1 MQKLQADINNTFI
14 NLNLSNNIEE
24 PMCADCS
31 IIKTDD
37 IESYKTENHEMVH
50 SQNIRG
56 TNVDTV
62 VDEPEVPQDHVPQ
75 PFKFNFVSDPGFM
88 RDIFIDIHVNDDE
101 FLYDDG
107 TKCKIELAKVL
118 HTHEDDHL
126 EANQPTLLLSR
137 PQNNLICCKNMR
149 FDVQDPLAFQA
160 GQRTNVVVDKQDFP
174 WRMEH
179 VTPPVSE
186 TVSWID
192 VHEPSYVWL
201 PNFVLSSPSECS
213 VADKSDVSSTSPYSC
228 PLPQPQTIM
237 SVPSEHSQVVQWTV
251 DSHKLQ
257 SECRQ
262 VVSPPFKL
270 SYGTDQQN
278 STFKLILVPKVF
290 GSSRGRASFKKV
302 QGKGYVELKCQTE
315 LTEPVGNMRFQI
327 SIGSGHLFNP
337 PRTSAP
343 VQHNF
348 TERALCSLTC
358 EQEELDFSEVEDRE
372 SKTFTV
378 RLEVLSFVGCH
389 APADGNAQN
398 SDGECPV

>member
-1 MQKLQADINNTFI
+1 
-14 NLNLSNNIEE
+14 
-24 PMCADCS
+24 MCADCS

-37 IESYKTENHEMVH
+37 AESYKTENHEIVH
-50 SQNIRG
+50 SQTIRG

-62 VDEPEVPQDHVPQ
+62 VDEPEVTQDHVPQ
-75 PFKFNFVSDPGFM
+75 PFKFNFVSDPEFM

-213 VADKSDVSSTSPYSC
+213 VAASPTCQAQIRILAHYLS
-228 PLPQPQTIM
+228 LER
-237 SVPSEHSQVVQWTV
+237 SFRYQVNIAR
-251 DSHKLQ
+251 L
-257 SECRQ
+257 
-262 VVSPPFKL
+262 F
-270 SYGTDQQN
+270 
-278 STFKLILVPKVF
+278 
-290 GSSRGRASFKKV
+290 
-302 QGKGYVELKCQTE
+302 
-315 LTEPVGNMRFQI
+315 
-327 SIGSGHLFNP
+327 SGP
-337 PRTSAP
+337 WIRTSCRVNVDRWSRHP
-343 VQHNF
+343 SSYHM
-348 TERALCSLTC
+348 ALINKMQL
-358 EQEELDFSEVEDRE
+358 
-372 SKTFTV
+372 
-378 RLEVLSFVGCH
+378 LS
-389 APADGNAQN
+389 
-398 SDGECPV
+398 